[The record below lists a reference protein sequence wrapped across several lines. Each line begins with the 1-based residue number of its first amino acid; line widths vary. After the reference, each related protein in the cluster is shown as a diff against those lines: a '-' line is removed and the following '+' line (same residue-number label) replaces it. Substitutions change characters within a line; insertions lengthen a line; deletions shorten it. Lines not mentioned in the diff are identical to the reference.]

1 MALRK
6 LSEIKG
12 EEALDTL
19 ADLLDPVSDVFSDE
33 KFAEY
38 IRKGKKLQAIETALR
53 YHKRSV
59 LSILAILEGEDVK
72 DYKPSLAKIPIMC
85 LKLLNDPD
93 LIAVFQSADP
103 KNSSGSATGNIQA
116 IEKE

>member
-38 IRKGKKLQAIETALR
+38 IRKGKKLQAI
-53 YHKRSV
+53 
-59 LSILAILEGEDVK
+59 
-72 DYKPSLAKIPIMC
+72 
-85 LKLLNDPD
+85 
-93 LIAVFQSADP
+93 
-103 KNSSGSATGNIQA
+103 
-116 IEKE
+116 